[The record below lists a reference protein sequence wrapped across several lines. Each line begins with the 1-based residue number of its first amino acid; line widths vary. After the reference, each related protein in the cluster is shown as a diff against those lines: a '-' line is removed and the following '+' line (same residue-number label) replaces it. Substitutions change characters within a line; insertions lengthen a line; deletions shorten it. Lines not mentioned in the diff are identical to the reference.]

1 MKIFGNKLSK
11 KQIFDRIGDIS
22 QLGAFRS
29 YELNDGPAKGIRAID
44 IKTPASLDFT
54 TLLDR
59 GLDISYLSY
68 KSIPISWRSATLET
82 HPSYF
87 ESRGDE
93 WLRNFYGGLFVT
105 CGLTYNGFP
114 CTDGEEELNIHGRI
128 SNLPAYQVSYGGSW
142 EGDRYRLDISGK
154 VREVKFFEGAKLI
167 ESEAK
172 VIPFDDDSSKAG
184 FKTFSSFSAPTEGF
198 ENQIFYHDI
207 KEDKEGY
214 GNIAIINEGFNQ
226 GQGLGLQ
233 VRYRKDTLPC
243 LTQWKKLDTGGDYV
257 CGLEPANNF
266 VGSRAEARENGTLN
280 FIEPYGEIDFEVEFT
295 ILGSNSEISEA
306 AGRYMK

>member
-1 MKIFGNKLSK
+1 MDSPTIKLKDKVVNLGSK
-11 KQIFDRIGDIS
+11 KAPIMILYHINAG
-22 QLGAFRS
+22 
-29 YELNDGPAKGIRAID
+29 YP
-44 IKTPASLDFT
+44 
-54 TLLDR
+54 LLD
-59 GLDISYLSY
+59 
-68 KSIPISWRSATLET
+68 
-82 HPSYF
+82 
-87 ESRGDE
+87 
-93 WLRNFYGGLFVT
+93 
-105 CGLTYNGFP
+105 
-114 CTDGEEELNIHGRI
+114 
-128 SNLPAYQVSYGGSW
+128 
-142 EGDRYRLDISGK
+142 
-154 VREVKFFEGAKLI
+154 EGAKLI